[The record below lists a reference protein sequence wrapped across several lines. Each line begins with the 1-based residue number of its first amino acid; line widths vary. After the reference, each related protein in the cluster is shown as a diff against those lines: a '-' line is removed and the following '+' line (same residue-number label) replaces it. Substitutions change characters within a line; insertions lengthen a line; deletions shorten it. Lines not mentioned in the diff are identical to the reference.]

1 MIKSILLPI
10 DGSPYTEAV
19 LDYGDFLAEKF
30 GAILRILTVIDIRLF
45 DWSVATSADSF
56 VPIMPSTE
64 FQEES
69 QRIQN
74 EKAEKVIQK
83 ASEILSAKKRTFE
96 IIKVSGIPVDE
107 ICQVAKTTDMVIMG
121 IRGEYEKWSGKLLG
135 ATTESVTRQI
145 AKPMMLVDKEFKP
158 FEQIY
163 CGYDGTIAAN
173 HALEMAAFLAYSLNL
188 PLQVVSVFD
197 SDDEREETLKEAKQY
212 LTPYKI
218 KFDLRHETGDPDET
232 LVNVQNNSPKPSLM
246 VIGGFGHSRLRE
258 AILGSTTVHV
268 MRKANKPILLVK

>member
-83 ASEILSAKKRTFE
+83 AS
-96 IIKVSGIPVDE
+96 
-107 ICQVAKTTDMVIMG
+107 
-121 IRGEYEKWSGKLLG
+121 
-135 ATTESVTRQI
+135 
-145 AKPMMLVDKEFKP
+145 
-158 FEQIY
+158 
-163 CGYDGTIAAN
+163 
-173 HALEMAAFLAYSLNL
+173 
-188 PLQVVSVFD
+188 
-197 SDDEREETLKEAKQY
+197 
-212 LTPYKI
+212 
-218 KFDLRHETGDPDET
+218 
-232 LVNVQNNSPKPSLM
+232 
-246 VIGGFGHSRLRE
+246 
-258 AILGSTTVHV
+258 
-268 MRKANKPILLVK
+268 

>member
-19 LDYGDFLAEKF
+19 LDYGDFLAQKF
-30 GAILRILTVIDIRLF
+30 GAVLRVLTVIDIRLF

-56 VPIMPSTE
+56 VPIMPSAE

-74 EKAEKVIQK
+74 EKAEKVIEK
-83 ASEILSAKKRTFE
+83 ASEILNAKKRTFE
-96 IIKVSGIPVDE
+96 ILKVSGIPVDE
-107 ICQVAKTTDMVIMG
+107 ICQAAKTTDLVIMG

-145 AKPMMLVDKEFKP
+145 SKPMLLVDKEFKP

-163 CGYDGTIAAN
+163 CGYDGTTAAN
-173 HALEMAAFLAYSLNL
+173 HALQMAAFLAASLNL
-188 PLQVVSVFD
+188 PLQVVSVLD
-197 SDDEREETLKEAKQY
+197 SEEERESVLQEAKQY

-218 KFDLRHETGDPDET
+218 KFDLRHETGDPDEV

-246 VIGGFGHSRLRE
+246 VIGGYGHSRLRE